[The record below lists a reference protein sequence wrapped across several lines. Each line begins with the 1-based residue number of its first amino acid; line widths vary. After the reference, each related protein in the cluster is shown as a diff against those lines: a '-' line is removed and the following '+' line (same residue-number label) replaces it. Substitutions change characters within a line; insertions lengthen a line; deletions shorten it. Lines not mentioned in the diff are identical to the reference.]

1 MDAEPLALL
10 TRLPASGCLYS
21 EGRRHEDV
29 GHVYPPRY
37 NTQTFISLP
46 AERTFARS
54 AREDGYG
61 NSSKL
66 SKHA

>member
-1 MDAEPLALL
+1 MY
-10 TRLPASGCLYS
+10 TS
-21 EGRRHEDV
+21 
-29 GHVYPPRY
+29 RY

-46 AERTFARS
+46 AERNPFARS